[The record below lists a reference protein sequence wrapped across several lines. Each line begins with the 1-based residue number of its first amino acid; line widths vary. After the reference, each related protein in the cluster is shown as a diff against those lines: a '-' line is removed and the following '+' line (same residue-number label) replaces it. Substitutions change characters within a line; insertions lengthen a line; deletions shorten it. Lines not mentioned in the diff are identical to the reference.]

1 MAKLIKPE
9 DCPKCMP
16 EWLATFG
23 DLMSLLLCFF
33 VLLLSM
39 ATMDAKKM
47 EAAVGSLAGALGV
60 LEGGARP
67 EVQDQRETEAQSKIT
82 KTNKDK
88 NGKEEMAGTVK
99 VINELLAASGSPE
112 LSMEESED
120 GFILRLPASLLFE
133 RDKATIESDDAR
145 LFLKRISMV
154 VAKMPSEVKTDVIG
168 HTDDEKPSANSGFT
182 DNWQLS
188 TARAISVV
196 EELINNGVDAKRL
209 IASGRASYEPFASNA
224 TPEGRAKNNR
234 VEIHFVSLD
243 RKQRDA
249 AKKSVLDMEK

>member
-1 MAKLIKPE
+1 
-9 DCPKCMP
+9 
-16 EWLATFG
+16 
-23 DLMSLLLCFF
+23 
-33 VLLLSM
+33 
-39 ATMDAKKM
+39 
-47 EAAVGSLAGALGV
+47 
-60 LEGGARP
+60 
-67 EVQDQRETEAQSKIT
+67 
-82 KTNKDK
+82 
-88 NGKEEMAGTVK
+88 
-99 VINELLAASGSPE
+99 
-112 LSMEESED
+112 MEESED

-196 EELINNGVDAKRL
+196 EELMNNGVDAKRL